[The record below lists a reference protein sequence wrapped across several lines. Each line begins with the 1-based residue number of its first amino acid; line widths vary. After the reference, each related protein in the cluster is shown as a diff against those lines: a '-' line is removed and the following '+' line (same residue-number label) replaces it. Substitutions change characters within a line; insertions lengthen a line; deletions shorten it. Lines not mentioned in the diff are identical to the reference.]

1 MRILCVIDSLGSG
14 GAQRQLVNLGILFKK
29 KGHDVNFLVYHSS
42 DFYAGTLESY
52 GIKVVTVTES
62 SYFRRLFKMARVIRR
77 GSYDSV
83 LSFLEA
89 PNLICEL
96 AAVFPRKWR
105 LVVGERSANPAILSS
120 FKRKI
125 FRFFH
130 FFADAIVAN
139 SNENINMVKKVA
151 PFLPRKKMHV
161 IYNAVDLS
169 VWEPN
174 HQSYSVR
181 DGGRLTVTVT
191 ARHNYLKN
199 LDGLVEALRLLPLPE
214 RDKLLVK
221 WYGRFDD
228 GDDSLDSA
236 KRKIARYGL
245 ECNFEFLLPIE
256 NIYEEVNKADVVGLF
271 SFYEGLPNSV
281 CEGMVNSKVVI
292 SSDVSDVKSLVG
304 DSFVFNPK
312 EPSELARILSETLAL
327 SDEELESIGKAN
339 RRRALKLFDPDRV
352 ASEYLELLA

>member
-1 MRILCVIDSLGSG
+1 
-14 GAQRQLVNLGILFKK
+14 
-29 KGHDVNFLVYHSS
+29 
-42 DFYAGTLESY
+42 
-52 GIKVVTVTES
+52 
-62 SYFRRLFKMARVIRR
+62 
-77 GSYDSV
+77 
-83 LSFLEA
+83 
-89 PNLICEL
+89 
-96 AAVFPRKWR
+96 
-105 LVVGERSANPAILSS
+105 
-120 FKRKI
+120 
-125 FRFFH
+125 
-130 FFADAIVAN
+130 
-139 SNENINMVKKVA
+139 MVKKVA

-161 IYNAVDLS
+161 IYNAVDLF

-174 HQSYSVR
+174 YQSYSVR
-181 DGGRLTVTVT
+181 DGGRLTVIVT